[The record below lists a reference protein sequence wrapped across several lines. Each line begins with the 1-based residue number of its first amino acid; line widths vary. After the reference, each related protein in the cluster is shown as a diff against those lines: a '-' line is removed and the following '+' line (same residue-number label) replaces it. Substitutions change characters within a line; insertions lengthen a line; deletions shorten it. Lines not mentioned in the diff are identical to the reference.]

1 MKTIRGLLIVL
12 GLFAAFLQPV
22 RAQGDAPL
30 VLVMTVDG
38 PIFPNTQQYI
48 ARGITTAEQRGA
60 ELLVLQLN
68 TPGGD
73 SESMFGIMQSIRAS
87 TVPVVIYVTPR
98 GAGAFSAGAIIT
110 MSAHAAAMAP
120 ETAIGAASP
129 VGASGEDLGA
139 TMKAKVTE
147 AVKASLRSL
156 VERRGQKAA
165 DLANAMIDDA
175 KAVSATEAHDTGLV
189 DFIANDLTDLLRQLD
204 GFSVLMPEGP
214 RTLNTKGAVV
224 EQLPMSFIE
233 LLLNM
238 LTDPNIIFLLTTI
251 GVQAII
257 IEISSP
263 GGWVAGFVGAICLAL
278 AAYGYGV
285 LPINWF
291 GIVFMLL
298 AFVLFFLDVK
308 APTHGALTA
317 AGIGSLIVGA
327 LVLFNTAATPSY
339 LRISIPLV
347 VAVSLITGVMFA
359 IIVGFA
365 LRAQRAPVLMGK
377 HSFVGQ
383 HGIAR
388 TDIAPTGQV
397 QAGSELWS
405 AELAA
410 DAKPIRSGEHVE
422 IVAVTGLRLKV
433 RKLK

>member
-1 MKTIRGLLIVL
+1 MG
-12 GLFAAFLQPV
+12 
-22 RAQGDAPL
+22 
-30 VLVMTVDG
+30 
-38 PIFPNTQQYI
+38 
-48 ARGITTAEQRGA
+48 
-60 ELLVLQLN
+60 
-68 TPGGD
+68 
-73 SESMFGIMQSIRAS
+73 
-87 TVPVVIYVTPR
+87 
-98 GAGAFSAGAIIT
+98 
-110 MSAHAAAMAP
+110 
-120 ETAIGAASP
+120 SP
-129 VGASGEDLGA
+129 
-139 TMKAKVTE
+139 
-147 AVKASLRSL
+147 
-156 VERRGQKAA
+156 
-165 DLANAMIDDA
+165 
-175 KAVSATEAHDTGLV
+175 
-189 DFIANDLTDLLRQLD
+189 FC
-204 GFSVLMPEGP
+204 
-214 RTLNTKGAVV
+214 TLNTKGAVV